1 MKTHHL
7 LRAAAVGSLLLAAG
21 HTLGGRNS
29 WSPAG
34 NLDILNTMRT
44 TSFQAMGFTRTFYEF
59 YMAFGWTL
67 TVFLL
72 LQAVVLWQLASIAK
86 GNPGS
91 TRPMIASFFLAT
103 VATGIISWQMIL
115 PPPTVF
121 NVVIA
126 AVLAAAFATASRPKA
141 A

>member
-7 LRAAAVGSLLLAAG
+7 LRAASVVSFLFDVG
-21 HTLGGRNS
+21 HTLGARVS

-34 NLDILNTMRT
+34 ELDILRAMRT
-44 TSFQAMGFTRTFYEF
+44 TTFMAMGYPRTFYEF
-59 YMAFGWTL
+59 YMAFGWCL
-67 TVFLL
+67 TVFML

-86 GNPGS
+86 TNPGS

-103 VATGIISWQMIL
+103 VATGIISWKMIL

-121 NVVIA
+121 NAVIA
-126 AVLAAAFATASRPKA
+126 AILAAAFVTESRPKA